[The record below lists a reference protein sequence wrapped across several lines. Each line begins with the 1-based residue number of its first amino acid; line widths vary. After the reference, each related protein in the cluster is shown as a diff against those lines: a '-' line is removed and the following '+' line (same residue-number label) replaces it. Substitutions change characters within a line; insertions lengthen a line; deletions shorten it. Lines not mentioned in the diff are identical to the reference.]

1 MLKKTPKERG
11 ETNMADLIELHWS
24 GQYAQLVEQHPHITA
39 WHEEGAS
46 HVIFPEGTR
55 FEPDAKLAKRPGV
68 KHATFDRND
77 AVGRYSLSDGSV
89 FIFDG
94 TSLYRFLLSF

>member
-1 MLKKTPKERG
+1 M
-11 ETNMADLIELHWS
+11 S
-24 GQYAQLVEQHPHITA
+24 A

-46 HVIFPEGTR
+46 QVIFPEGTR
-55 FEPDAKLAKRPGV
+55 DAPDAKLAKRSGA
-68 KHATFDRND
+68 KHATFDRKD

-94 TSLYRFLLSF
+94 SSLSRFLLSFQVRTEKDGRLRRSV